1 VTFAN
6 SLLGKDRAARPVK
19 TESEAIHLSLGL
31 LLLRVV
37 IGGTMFAHGAQKLF
51 GWFGGGGPR
60 GTAGSFG
67 KMAFRAP
74 LVMALLAGLGECG
87 GVVFAA
93 GFLTPLAA
101 LGIAVVMINAIS
113 VVHWPNGFFNGKG
126 GIEFPLT
133 LLTVGVAVAA
143 TGPGRFSLDHALG
156 WDDDLSGTW
165 WGVGVLAAAVAIS
178 FVTVNV
184 LRKSEQLRTTA

>member
-1 VTFAN
+1 
-6 SLLGKDRAARPVK
+6 
-19 TESEAIHLSLGL
+19 LSFGL

-37 IGGTMFAHGAQKLF
+37 IGGTMFSHGAQKLF

-67 KMAFRAP
+67 KMGFRAP

-87 GVVFAA
+87 GVAFAA

-133 LLTVGVAVAA
+133 LLTVAVATAA
-143 TGPGRFSLDHALG
+143 TGPGRFSLDRAFG
-156 WDDDLSGTW
+156 WDDNLSGTW

-178 FVTVNV
+178 FVTVTV
-184 LRKSEQLRTTA
+184 LRKSEQLRTTTA

>member
-1 VTFAN
+1 
-6 SLLGKDRAARPVK
+6 LRCGPLGKDRVARHFK

-37 IGGTMFAHGAQKLF
+37 IGGTMFTHGAQKLF

-67 KMAFRAP
+67 KMGFRAP

-87 GVVFAA
+87 GVAFAA
-93 GFLTPLAA
+93 GFLTPFAA

-113 VVHWPNGFFNGKG
+113 VVHWPNGFFNGKS
-126 GIEFPLT
+126 GIEFPLA
-133 LLTVGVAVAA
+133 LLTVAVAVAA
-143 TGPGRFSLDHALG
+143 TGPGRFSLDRALS
-156 WDDDLSGTW
+156 WDDNLSGTW
-165 WGVGVLAAAVAIS
+165 WGVGVLAAAAAIS
-178 FVTVNV
+178 LVTVTA
-184 LRKSEQLRTTA
+184 LRKSEQLRTTTA

>member
-1 VTFAN
+1 MSF
-6 SLLGKDRAARPVK
+6 
-19 TESEAIHLSLGL
+19 GL
-31 LLLRVV
+31 LVLRVV

-67 KMAFRAP
+67 KMGFRAP

-87 GVVFAA
+87 GVAFAA

-133 LLTVGVAVAA
+133 LLTVAVAVAA
-143 TGPGRFSLDHALG
+143 IGPGRYSLDRALG

-178 FVTVNV
+178 FVTVAV
-184 LRKSEQLRTTA
+184 LRKSEQLPTTPS